1 MDYIKYCKCGQV
13 VVVAAE
19 ELLQDSRFS
28 WRERKEKTMKL
39 YELYEKAGYH
49 EYAERTRDCATFLQF
64 GEYPNGERRLQAA
77 NFCKQR
83 LCPMCI
89 SRRARRSAWLL
100 SRILDLVEQEHH
112 AKFIFLT
119 LTMKNVTGPELGDA
133 LSLLTAAWY
142 RFQDQRQISRSMPG
156 WFRAIEI
163 TSKRVKGV
171 VWYHPHIHV
180 ICAVDADYFS
190 RESRRS
196 GKYLNQSELIERWQK
211 ALRVD
216 YRPSVRIQT
225 TRGAAHSGE
234 ALAAGGGKA
243 AMEAGKYS
251 VKDDEYID
259 PRLPDDQAVEIL
271 KDYTNALFKRRLTG
285 FGGWMKEAA
294 RALDADDLENGDLVR
309 VDEDSIRTDIA
320 EMAVSYK
327 WRFGAGDYVLA
338 GRDINPLRD
347 MPSKREKLELLKKKA
362 PVPIE
367 PVEEQS
373 FTELDEMTDRYALE
387 QETPWEKN

>member
-1 MDYIKYCKCGQV
+1 MDYIKYCKHGQEV
-13 VVVAAE
+13 VIAAE

-39 YELYEKAGYH
+39 YELYEKAGYP
-49 EYAERTRDCATFLQF
+49 EYAARTRDCATFLQF
-64 GEYPNGERRLQAA
+64 GEYANGERRLQAA
-77 NFCKQR
+77 NFCKLR

-89 SRRARRSAWLL
+89 SRRAKRSAWLL
-100 SRILDLVEQEHH
+100 SQILDQVEQEHQ

-119 LTMKNVTGPELGDA
+119 LTMRNVEGHELGAAISD
-133 LSLLTAAWY
+133 LTAAWA
-142 RFQDQRQISRSMPG
+142 RFSDQRQIERSFPG

-163 TSKRVKGV
+163 TSSYTRSGMM
-171 VWYHPHIHV
+171 YHPHIHA

-225 TRGAAHSGE
+225 TRAKAGE
-234 ALAAGGGKA
+234 GQVLAAGGGKA
-243 AMEAGKYS
+243 AAEAGKYA
-251 VKDDEYID
+251 VKDDEYIN
-259 PRLPDDQAVEIL
+259 PDIPEKRAVAVL
-271 KDYTNALFKRRLTG
+271 RDYTQALYKRRMTG
-285 FGGWMKEAA
+285 LGGWLKEAA
-294 RALDADDLENGDLVR
+294 RRLDAENLEDGDLVR
-309 VDEDSIRTDIA
+309 VDEDSIRTDLA
-320 EMAVSYK
+320 EMAVTFH

-338 GRDINPLRD
+338 GRDVNPLRD
-347 MPSKREKLELLKKKA
+347 APRGRVKQEA
-362 PVPIE
+362 PVPVV
-367 PVEEQS
+367 PVEEPS

-387 QETPWEKN
+387 QETPWEKD